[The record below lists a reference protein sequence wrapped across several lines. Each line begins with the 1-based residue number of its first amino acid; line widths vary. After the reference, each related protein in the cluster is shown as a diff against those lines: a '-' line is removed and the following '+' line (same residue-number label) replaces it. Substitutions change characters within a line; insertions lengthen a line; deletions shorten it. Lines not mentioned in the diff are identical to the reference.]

1 MLSVCGSS
9 SLGRR
14 DFLRVGGLGIGGLTL
29 TDLLKVKA
37 IATEQGIPVKD
48 KAVVFL
54 LNHGGPPQTATI
66 DPKKDAPDGVRSAHG
81 E

>member
-9 SLGRR
+9 SMGRR

-37 IATEQGIPVKD
+37 IANNQSLGNC
-48 KAVVFL
+48 F
-54 LNHGGPPQTATI
+54 
-66 DPKKDAPDGVRSAHG
+66 KK
-81 E
+81 